1 MLLSADMLWAGE
13 WGLCSRWKKKKSKH
27 KSKSWNLVL
36 HLLCNRCCLGAI
48 LGSFKPMLKVKG
60 ALKKKK
66 KACIYAWCLLS
77 VSKPWGEEFHHLLA
91 ENLKP
96 TNPSP
101 AEIKPLWTV
110 NYQSLCFALK
120 FSFPLEK
127 DLFKNPLVSRTL
139 GRSRRRRKG
148 VRVRAVPQ
156 RVTCWGEVCGRWRD
170 VSYSPAA
177 GQHHL
182 LSYDICLPA
191 DGRGLCSEGD
201 KHGLLLRKKKKKEK
215 CPCTWPAL
223 QWCLAVW
230 FQLMLW
236 CIFSEQ
242 LWHCEW
248 GTVTDLNFGGE
259 NRQFHQV
266 PREIDDRLAN
276 AVTSR
281 ELHSSLSPELLVW
294 FPAIFPLQL

>member
-201 KHGLLLRKKKKKEK
+201 KHGLLLRKKKKKREMSVYLT
-215 CPCTWPAL
+215 CI
-223 QWCLAVW
+223 AVV
-230 FQLMLW
+230 LGSL
-236 CIFSEQ
+236 IS
-242 LWHCEW
+242 
-248 GTVTDLNFGGE
+248 
-259 NRQFHQV
+259 
-266 PREIDDRLAN
+266 AN
-276 AVTSR
+276 ALMYIFRAAVTLWMRDSDWPEFWWR
-281 ELHSSLSPELLVW
+281 KQAVSSSATRNRW
-294 FPAIFPLQL
+294 